1 MLADVYSAIDKSQ
14 VTLLALYD
22 VSAAFDSV
30 DHDILLHRL
39 STSFGISGLPLLWLT
54 SYLTGRSSSTIF
66 CSTRSPWIPVLVGL
80 QQGSVLG
87 PLLYIMFTAD
97 LSTLLAT
104 CSLISHSYADDVQSY
119 AHCRPSEAGETVRL
133 MVSAADALT
142 TWLSSNRLRLNS
154 SKTQYIW
161 LGTRQQLAKL
171 DLVSLANEFPLV
183 SFSTSVRDLGVILDQ
198 ELTFTKHILTLS
210 RACYYQLRQLRV
222 VTRSLSFSSA
232 SMLVHA
238 FVCSRLD
245 YCSSLYVGLPQVRLN
260 CLNRVLRSAARL
272 VGGISRFGHVS
283 EFMRDDLHWLPLHQ
297 RILFRASCIAW
308 RCAQAIGPSY
318 LCEIF
323 TPASATLGRRSLRS
337 STRGDFRVPFARTAT
352 MQLRSFFVVGPTV
365 WNGLPL
371 ALRSLPY
378 DSSSSFYKHLKTF
391 LFDQAWVGSASE

>member
-1 MLADVYSAIDKSQ
+1 MV
-14 VTLLALYD
+14 
-22 VSAAFDSV
+22 
-30 DHDILLHRL
+30 
-39 STSFGISGLPLLWLT
+39 GLP
-54 SYLTGRSSSTIF
+54 
-66 CSTRSPWIPVLVGL
+66 
-80 QQGSVLG
+80 QGSVLG

-104 CSLISHSYADDVQSY
+104 CSLLSHSYADDVQSY
-119 AHCRPSEAGETVRL
+119 VHCRPSEAGETVRL

-198 ELTFTKHILTLS
+198 ELTFSKHILTLS

-297 RILFRASCIAW
+297 LQFDCDPTGPID
-308 RCAQAIGPSY
+308 GPSTK
-318 LCEIF
+318 LLQLMRENRHRPSIAERI
-323 TPASATLGRRSLRS
+323 TGRRNTKRKKDEERDREKHIDRKRE
-337 STRGDFRVPFARTAT
+337 TDRGRQRQTETETDRERYRGRVRE
-352 MQLRSFFVVGPTV
+352 
-365 WNGLPL
+365 
-371 ALRSLPY
+371 
-378 DSSSSFYKHLKTF
+378 K
-391 LFDQAWVGSASE
+391 